1 MTAESIVSISA
12 MKWTV
17 LKLNAIDINLNALM
31 DHVYQYLGNGYLY
44 ILFLFVLKLF
54 LKFLFFL
61 ISDSDNDCGKKI
73 SFIANLS
80 INK

>member
-1 MTAESIVSISA
+1 MTDESIVSISA

-17 LKLNAIDINLNALM
+17 RKLNAIDINLSALM
-31 DHVYQYLGNGYLY
+31 DHVYRYLGNGYLY

-73 SFIANLS
+73 NLITKVN